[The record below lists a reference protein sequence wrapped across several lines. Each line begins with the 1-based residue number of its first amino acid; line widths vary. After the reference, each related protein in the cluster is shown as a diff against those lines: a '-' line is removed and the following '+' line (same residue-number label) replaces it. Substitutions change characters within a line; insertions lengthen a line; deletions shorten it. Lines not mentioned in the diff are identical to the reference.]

1 MKSPHSDSNPWKAV
15 GMVSALGI
23 DLVACM
29 GAGYWLGSLMSQSAG
44 GQPIWIVLGVVLGL
58 IVGIVSIII
67 ILRKVTGGS
76 NG

>member
-1 MKSPHSDSNPWKAV
+1 MKPPHSDSNPWKAV

-23 DLVACM
+23 DLVVCM
-29 GAGYWLGSLMSQSAG
+29 GLGYYLGKLMSDAAG
-44 GQPIWIVLGVVLGL
+44 GQPLWIVLGVVLGL
-58 IVGIVSIII
+58 IVGIVSIIV